1 MKVLGRTINSPI
13 ALLPLDQ
20 FQRHLLAGLSGLLV
34 WVITSVLPWG
44 EEFESK
50 SEWSWYPEMP
60 ILEGLGNHFQSSL
73 SSILF
78 IFWDYDAR
86 QEAQWVNLVSDLL
99 GSVIGILPTILS
111 GALLASSVVML
122 LGAFKIFTYPARLQ
136 RLAPSILGVA
146 VGIVLLVQALVPP
159 FTAVTDMV
167 FPEYSWMPQEFS
179 FNSLRW
185 VEQFIGVTAN
195 MAAPIAVLLISLA
208 PVFAPESK
216 VSKRTR

>member
-111 GALLASSVVML
+111 GALLASSV
-122 LGAFKIFTYPARLQ
+122 
-136 RLAPSILGVA
+136 LGVA